1 MEEKIKRFVELS
13 KEFTINVE
21 EIFEY
26 QSQYATVNY
35 SISGTLSTNC
45 CTSNQAVTKTRLEIL
60 KENANKEVKRAERFE
75 EYLKLQADLLEYY
88 NALEKLQ

>member
-13 KEFTINVE
+13 KEFTIEIE

-26 QSQYATVNY
+26 QPQNITMNY
-35 SISGTLSTNC
+35 SNFGTLSVNC
-45 CTSNQAVTKTRLEIL
+45 CTQNQVVSKTRLEVL
-60 KENANKEVKRAERFE
+60 KENAEKEISRAERFE
-75 EYLKLQADLLEYY
+75 EYLKLQADLSDYY